1 YEYNQKVMGINIA
14 TLRNVNHSIAVCTGK
29 DKASAI
35 LGAINGGYINT
46 LITDYNT
53 AMALDNLDHHHN
65 D

>member
-1 YEYNQKVMGINIA
+1 
-14 TLRNVNHSIAVCTGK
+14 